1 MSNRTV
7 LETLIIGSPTTNVGQ
22 FNLFGDGS
30 VSGTFNT
37 NSLVSDGAFSLT
49 ANSVISNS
57 GVVKVIDTFHCD
69 DYRAATYQITVDG
82 SSGAIKRY
90 LFTTFYVLQDDDDVY
105 TTEQGTLFNRT
116 LGTFSANLDTSKTAS
131 TTNIVNLLFTPTTSE
146 KLTIKFVRT
155 ALFK

>member
-1 MSNRTV
+1 MSNKAV
-7 LETLIIGSPTTNVGQ
+7 LDSLVIGTPTTNVGQ

-30 VSGTFNT
+30 VSGTFNVG
-37 NSLVSDGAFSLT
+37 NLVSDGAFSLT

-57 GVVKVIDTFHCD
+57 GKVKVVDTFHCD

-82 SSGAIKRY
+82 SSGDTKRY
-90 LFTTFYVLQDDDDVY
+90 LFTTFYVLQDEDDVY
-105 TTEQGTLFNRT
+105 TTEQGLLFNRT

-146 KLTIKFVRT
+146 KLTIKYVRT
-155 ALFK
+155 GLFK